1 MGESTCRCTVP
12 GSHELFP
19 VLLLR
24 ERSEDISPAGATD
37 TTAAGINRERLSFRK
52 TRKGANERG
61 AEHQRAPELLGGSTH
76 LLSMICN
83 TDCR

>member
-37 TTAAGINRERLSFRK
+37 TTAAGINRERLSPERSG
-52 TRKGANERG
+52 RGADERG
-61 AEHQRAPELLGGSTH
+61 AEHQRAPELLGGPANRST
-76 LLSMICN
+76 M
-83 TDCR
+83 R